1 MARRLSFTSSSSATV
16 LARALVATCAIAA
29 VGDVLVTSGILSGEI
44 SGAAKIGRIIR
55 SDEPTEIP
63 IFGSSRAQ
71 CSFLPDLLAPTAFN
85 YGIDGIGYRV
95 VEFFLDK
102 ELRKT
107 RRTPII
113 VNFDYE
119 WWHDRTGDLSYWIAS
134 SGDPDVKRILGDDF
148 RLLHRVPLVRYYGR
162 FDEYVGY
169 ALNERMTI
177 TKTTNR
183 GGVFLVAPLTRAKF
197 EEMIHVRLKTPLT
210 YTVDRDMDE
219 RFRRRLMSRPDR
231 QFVVV
236 VAPYHW
242 SYAKSIRNPEAVSQ
256 YLESLRSI
264 PNVTVVNRGLV
275 DYGDDH
281 FMNTGHLNWLGA
293 KRFSAELRSELAS
306 LLDGAEHRGVTAR
319 QQSDPGWE
327 R

>member
-1 MARRLSFTSSSSATV
+1 MARRLSSTSSSSATV
-16 LARALVATCAIAA
+16 LARALVVTCAIAV
-29 VGDVLVTSGILSGEI
+29 VGDALVTSGILSGEI
-44 SGAAKIGRIIR
+44 SGAAKIGRIIHNDDPAE
-55 SDEPTEIP
+55 SP

-71 CSFLPDLLAPTAFN
+71 CSLLPDIFAPAAFN

-102 ELRKT
+102 ELRKA

-134 SGDPDVKRILGDDF
+134 SGDPDVKKILGDDL

-197 EEMIHVRLKTPLT
+197 EEMVQVRLKTPLT
-210 YTVDRDMDE
+210 YTVDRAMDE
-219 RFRRRLMSRPDR
+219 RFRQRLMSRPDR
-231 QFVVV
+231 QIVVV

-242 SYAKSIRNPEAVSQ
+242 SYAKSIRNPEAVSH

-264 PNVTVVNRGLV
+264 PNVTVINRASV

-281 FMNTGHLNWLGA
+281 FMNTGHLNWIGA
-293 KRFSAELRSELAS
+293 KRFSAELRSELAG
-306 LLDGAEHRGVTAR
+306 LLSGAEHGGVTAR
-319 QQSDPGWE
+319 RQGDPGGG